1 MKKISFALAGMLL
14 IASSCNKQAAVK
26 QPTGQIPAQNQSA
39 PEQNTGDVFFVE
51 LKDIVINSI
60 ITDQQVIK
68 RNKKDGTSELVIS
81 SVKTVLPELKIPS
94 GVILTIFSQPQNSQY
109 VFLKSILY
117 GSDAPAGSYYS
128 FNLLNN
134 QLIKMKINSLVGEKN
149 WDTSGR
155 LGLSEDK
162 TKFFFVPYSKTKNGD
177 ENLMY
182 LVNLETDSYKE
193 LVKLAEGET
202 FNAGFYSNGGC
213 WLDCPSYF
221 EIKWADA
228 DIVRYVVYLQR
239 KKPKNLNAADAFDFV
254 YSKNYQNSIL
264 AGNREIRT
272 N

>member
-39 PEQNTGDVFFVE
+39 PEQNMGNVFSLE
-51 LKDIVINSI
+51 LKDIVINGVVS
-60 ITDQQVIK
+60 DQQIIK
-68 RNKKDGTSELVIS
+68 RNKEEGTSELVIS
-81 SVKTVLPELKIPS
+81 SVKTTLPELKIPGNLVLS
-94 GVILTIFSQPQNSQY
+94 VFAEPQNSQY
-109 VFLKSILY
+109 VFLKSIIK

-134 QLIKMKINSLVGEKN
+134 QLIKMKINSLVGEKS

-162 TKFFFVPYSKTKNGD
+162 TKFFFVPYSKTENGD

-202 FNAGFYSNGGC
+202 FNAGFYSNSGC

-228 DIVRYVVYLQR
+228 DTIRYVVYLQS
-239 KKPKNLNAADAFDFV
+239 KKAKNPKAADAYDFV
-254 YSKNYQNSIL
+254 YGKNYQNSIL

>member
-1 MKKISFALAGMLL
+1 MKKSFFAITGLFLMAW
-14 IASSCNKQAAVK
+14 ACNKQVEVN
-26 QPTGQIPAQNQSA
+26 QQIGQVPPQNQQTG
-39 PEQNTGDVFFVE
+39 EQNHADVFFVE
-51 LKDIVINSI
+51 LKDIVTNGI
-60 ITDQQVIK
+60 ITDQQIIK
-68 RNKKDGTSELVIS
+68 RNKKEETSELVIS
-81 SVKTVLPELKIPS
+81 SVKTALPELKSPDNL
-94 GVILTIFSQPQNSQY
+94 VLAVFSEPQNSQY
-109 VFLKSILY
+109 VFLKSVIK

-134 QLIKMKINSLVGEKN
+134 QLIKMKINSLVGEKS

-162 TKFFFVPYSKTKNGD
+162 TKFFFVPYSKIKNGD

-202 FNAGFYSNGGC
+202 FNAGFYSNSGC

-221 EIKWADA
+221 EIKWVDA
-228 DIVRYVVYLQR
+228 DTIRYVVYSQS
-239 KKPKNLNAADAFDFV
+239 KKPKNLNAADAYDFV
-254 YSKNYQNSIL
+254 YGKNYQNSIL
-264 AGNREIRT
+264 AGKREIRT